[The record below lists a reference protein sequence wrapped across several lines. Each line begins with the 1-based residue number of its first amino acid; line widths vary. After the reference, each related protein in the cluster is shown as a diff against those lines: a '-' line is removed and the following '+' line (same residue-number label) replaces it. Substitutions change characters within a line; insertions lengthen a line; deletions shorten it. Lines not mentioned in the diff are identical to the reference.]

1 LRPEKK
7 NLSNSASKGTALI
20 TGASRGIGA
29 VYADRLAKRGYD
41 LILVAR
47 SEAPLKVLAERL
59 SSATGRYATPI
70 AADLNDKVDLAK
82 VETKLK
88 DDSSITMLV
97 NNAGIASVA
106 PLLDADIEKME
117 DMIALNINALTRLTY
132 AVAPAFVTRGAG
144 TIINIASVVG
154 ISPEALNGVYGATK
168 AYVLALSH
176 SLQHELSDKGVRVQ
190 AVLPGATATDLWEIA
205 GLPWQKLPPS
215 IVMSTEDMVDAALVG
230 LDQGELVTIPSLHE
244 GDDWARFEAA
254 RRAMSEKFGNS
265 QPAPRYAIPMRRSA

>member
-1 LRPEKK
+1 MDYNYNPYEMQRDLTEDRRKK
-7 NLSNSASKGTALI
+7 DMSNSSSKGTALV

-117 DMIALNINALTRLTY
+117 DMIALNINALT
-132 AVAPAFVTRGAG
+132 
-144 TIINIASVVG
+144 
-154 ISPEALNGVYGATK
+154 
-168 AYVLALSH
+168 H
-176 SLQHELSDKGVRVQ
+176 
-190 AVLPGATATDLWEIA
+190 
-205 GLPWQKLPPS
+205 
-215 IVMSTEDMVDAALVG
+215 
-230 LDQGELVTIPSLHE
+230 
-244 GDDWARFEAA
+244 
-254 RRAMSEKFGNS
+254 
-265 QPAPRYAIPMRRSA
+265 